1 MSRLLTNHRL
11 PDNVACLFTEN
22 NVWSKKWILCCSYNP
37 LNISNHMWSRA
48 AITKFIENYL

>member
-11 PDNVACLFTEN
+11 PDNVECLFTEN

-37 LNISNHMWSRA
+37 LRNNISNHMWSRA
-48 AITKFIENYL
+48 AITKIYRK